1 MIPHVS
7 LPPATAALAVACST
21 PDAPSELRQL
31 AERLGLPLAQ
41 PEQHAQF
48 DYLIERDAQGLCLRK
63 TGPHAPHPVRVD
75 FADYW
80 RQRGEHVGGELLAR
94 ALRPKGGEPPRV
106 LDATAGLGRDSLLMA
121 ALGCQVHMAER
132 VPFIAALLEDA
143 LARGQASEDP
153 AVAELCSRM
162 RLYPGDSCRALPAVE
177 VDVVYLDPMFAH
189 KKRGLSKKEMQF
201 FQALVGDDEDSDQLL
216 APALALARKRVVV
229 KRHAKAPYLDG
240 RKPNFSSEGRAVRFD
255 VYLCPKPTE

>member
-1 MIPHVS
+1 MTAQQ
-7 LPPATAALAVACST
+7 ATALAVACST
-21 PDAPSELRQL
+21 PDLQPEALQL
-31 AERLGLPLAQ
+31 AARLGLPVVA
-41 PEQHAQF
+41 PGEHY
-48 DYLIERDAQGLCLRK
+48 DYLIESSPQGLALRK

-75 FADYW
+75 FGEYW

-94 ALRPKGGEPPRV
+94 ALRPKGSPPPRV

-121 ALGCQVHMAER
+121 ALGCQVYMVER

-143 LARGQASEDP
+143 LHRGRTAGDP
-153 AVAELCSRM
+153 AVEELCGRMQLVQADSR
-162 RLYPGDSCRALPAVE
+162 LALPVVE

-229 KRHAKAPYLDG
+229 KRHAKAPYLAG
-240 RKPNFSSEGRAVRFD
+240 QKPDFSSEGRAVRFD
-255 VYLCPKPTE
+255 VYLCPKS